1 MMTSFNI
8 GSTVR
13 LTNPLWGV
21 NKRTIGRVGIVTGVS
36 KYGDVVEV
44 KFEGNKTA
52 SRLYVKSL
60 SLVKDKNQIQTPGYY
75 GC

>member
-1 MMTSFNI
+1 MIHI

-21 NKRTIGRVGIVTGVS
+21 SKRTFNRLGIVVGVS

-44 KFEGNKTA
+44 KYEGNKSS
-52 SRLYVKSL
+52 SRVYVKAL
-60 SLVKDKNQIQTPGYY
+60 TLVKDKNQIELPGYD